1 MDNSGASGLVLCNS
15 GASVE
20 KMTRWIISVTLA
32 VRGNTILSCMT
43 QYKFEFTYQS
53 KKTLNFKVVLKW

>member
-20 KMTRWIISVTLA
+20 KMIWITSVTLA

-53 KKTLNFKVVLKW
+53 KKPPNFKVVLKW

>member
-1 MDNSGASGLVLCNS
+1 MDNSGAPGLVLCNS

-20 KMTRWIISVTLA
+20 KMTRWKTSVPLTLA

-43 QYKFEFTYQS
+43 QYNFEFYSQ
-53 KKTLNFKVVLKW
+53 KPPNFKVVLK